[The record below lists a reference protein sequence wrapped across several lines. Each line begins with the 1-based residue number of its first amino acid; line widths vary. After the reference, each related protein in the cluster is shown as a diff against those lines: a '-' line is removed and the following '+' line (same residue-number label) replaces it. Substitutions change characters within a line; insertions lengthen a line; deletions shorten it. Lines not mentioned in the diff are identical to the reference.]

1 MVKFTL
7 CCLMLAVRPTFG
19 EIAPVAVYTQ
29 FQHEPPPAVVASLKE
44 EVESIMEPIG
54 LPIVW
59 RSLAGVRGNEVSEEL
74 AVATFKG
81 SCEGTSLATV
91 PFRRGALGWTHLSN
105 GEILPF
111 TDVDCDR
118 IHAFVQHGLLST
130 ASEKRNRVF
139 GRALGR
145 VLAHELFHIFAVT
158 TQHESTGVDQP
169 AYTSRELLSDQFRS
183 LPELQILRLGIRV
196 PGERRGSPKKGEM
209 VYGGSGCS
217 VCHGAT
223 GEGTRSGPALRTA
236 GRSVNSVV
244 LAAKLAAHGT
254 QMLHRA
260 RQLKVAA
267 PSIVQSDLPNLAS
280 FLSTPGGPSGL

>member
-1 MVKFTL
+1 
-7 CCLMLAVRPTFG
+7 MLAALPTFG

-29 FQHEPPPAVVASLKE
+29 FQHEPPPVVVASLKE

-59 RSLAGVRGNEVSEEL
+59 RSLAAVRGNEVSEEL

-81 SCEGTSLATV
+81 SCEGSSLANV
-91 PFRRGALGWTHLSN
+91 PFRRGALGWTHISD
-105 GEILPF
+105 GEVLPF
-111 TDVDCDR
+111 TDVECDR
-118 IHAFVQHGLLST
+118 IHAFVQRGLLST
-130 ASEKRNRVF
+130 ASEERNRVF

-169 AYTSRELLSDQFRS
+169 AYTASELLSDQFRP
-183 LPELQILRLGIRV
+183 LPEFQILRVGIRV
-196 PGERRGSPKKGEM
+196 PGGMRGSPEKGQV

-217 VCHGAT
+217 ACHGKT
-223 GEGTRSGPALRTA
+223 GEGTRSGPTLRAA
-236 GRSVNSVV
+236 GRGLNSVV

-267 PSIVQSDLPNLAS
+267 PSIAQSDLPNLAS
-280 FLSTPGGPSGL
+280 FLSTPGRPHGL